1 MVFMS
6 EQEYNRRLRAV
17 KMANAI
23 NKIEGGPISKD
34 ARDMS
39 AKWVRGEITG
49 EAMIATLLEKHK
61 RTAVEVR
68 P

>member
-1 MVFMS
+1 MIFMS

-23 NKIEGGPISKD
+23 NKIEDGPISED

-49 EAMIATLLEKHK
+49 EAMIAKAL
-61 RTAVEVR
+61 VELNA
-68 P
+68 